1 MTRKKATAEK
11 VLVAY
16 GGKKPPRAFL
26 HAFTQTLNSD
36 CVTVK
41 AVSPAAVLGAIRK
54 EKPSRVIFYEDPTPE
69 GIVVRERA
77 FEIREM
83 KTRRK
88 PTDEGL
94 AVTDKVNTIATLAS
108 EFQISMEILARILG
122 VSARTLAR
130 WTSGETRKPH
140 PAQAERIAK
149 VLEIRNHLL
158 KVIKKSAFGKY
169 LNGKN
174 ELLGG
179 LRPLDLLMAGQFDRV
194 IADIAGLEEG
204 VFV

>member
-1 MTRKKATAEK
+1 VRSSFHGTRTHDQLKSAK
-11 VLVAY
+11 
-16 GGKKPPRAFL
+16 
-26 HAFTQTLNSD
+26 
-36 CVTVK
+36 
-41 AVSPAAVLGAIRK
+41 IIK

-77 FEIREM
+77 SEILKM
-83 KTRRK
+83 KTQRK
-88 PTDEGL
+88 PADEGL
-94 AVTDKVNTIATLAS
+94 SVTDKANAIATLAS

-130 WTSGETRKPH
+130 WTSGETLKPH

-149 VLEIRNHLL
+149 VLEIRNHLSN
-158 KVIKKSAFGKY
+158 VVKKSAFGKY
-169 LNGKN
+169 LRGKN

>member
-1 MTRKKATAEK
+1 MTSKKAKTKK

-16 GGKKPPRAFL
+16 GGKKPPKAFL
-26 HAFTQTLNSD
+26 NAFTQTLHSD

-41 AVSPAAVLGAIRK
+41 AVSRAAVLGAIRK
-54 EKPSRVIFYEDPTPE
+54 EKPSKVIFYEDPAPD

-77 FEIREM
+77 SDIIKM
-83 KTRRK
+83 KPQRK
-88 PTDEGL
+88 LADEGL
-94 AVTDKVNTIATLAS
+94 AVTDKANAIATLAS
-108 EFQISMEILARILG
+108 EFQISMEILARIIG

-130 WTSGETRKPH
+130 WTSGETLKPH

-149 VLEIRNHLL
+149 VLDIRNHLSN
-158 KVIKKSAFGKY
+158 VVKKRAFGMY
-169 LNGKN
+169 LHGKN

-179 LRPLDLLMAGQFDRV
+179 LRPLDLLMAGKFEHV

-204 VFV
+204 VFA

>member
-1 MTRKKATAEK
+1 MGRSLPRETA
-11 VLVAY
+11 
-16 GGKKPPRAFL
+16 GGHSPRPHGHF
-26 HAFTQTLNSD
+26 
-36 CVTVK
+36 
-41 AVSPAAVLGAIRK
+41 AIRK
-54 EKPSRVIFYEDPTPE
+54 EKPSRVIFYEDPAPG

-77 FEIREM
+77 SDILKM
-83 KTRRK
+83 KTQRK
-88 PTDEGL
+88 PADEGS
-94 AVTDKVNTIATLAS
+94 AVTDKADAIATLAS
-108 EFQISMEILARILG
+108 EFQISMEILARIIG

-130 WTSGETRKPH
+130 WTSGETLKPH

-158 KVIKKSAFGKY
+158 NVVKKSAFGKY
-169 LNGKN
+169 LHGKN

-204 VFV
+204 VFA